1 MISKKHMRILFAVYL
16 LILFKVIVFKYPL
29 AQMREIAAS
38 WKRDVFW
45 EGLGSANFELF
56 KTIKLYIRHWDNKGI
71 NSFGNLIGN
80 IVAFIPLGY
89 MLPRICKASRR
100 VFICMVQVFLLVLG
114 IELFQLLSAFGVFD
128 VDDILLNCLGR
139 LWDIFFSKY
148 RTGYIKKEPV
158 KKGYK
163 NTAIFF
169 RNIAVFLFGKGY

>member
-1 MISKKHMRILFAVYL
+1 MRILFAVYL

-128 VDDILLNCLGR
+128 VDDILLNCLGAFMGY
-139 LWDIFFSKY
+139 LFFKIQDRIY
-148 RTGYIKKEPV
+148 QKRTRE
-158 KKGYK
+158 KG
-163 NTAIFF
+163 
-169 RNIAVFLFGKGY
+169 L